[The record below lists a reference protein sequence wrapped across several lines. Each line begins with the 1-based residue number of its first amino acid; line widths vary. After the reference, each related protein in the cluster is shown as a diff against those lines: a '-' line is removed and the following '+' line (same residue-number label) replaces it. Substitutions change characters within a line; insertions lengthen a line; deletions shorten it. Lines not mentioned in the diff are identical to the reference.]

1 MSEDTAVVEPVADAV
16 SESVTAT
23 PAAIPP
29 NPPVNS
35 PEGSA
40 AEELLTKKLGFANSQ
55 AAKAK
60 KEAEQATKR
69 LLKLQADFEKLQ
81 ETQQSAVRENLE
93 SQGAYKELYEAEKER
108 CKTLETRLLNE
119 TAELRTELESVTQS
133 AQQDRLKSSSLAAIS
148 QSNALN
154 PEQMYVL
161 LQPLLRQ
168 SDEGNPT
175 VLNGGVEQSLGD
187 YLGNLKQSKDWQ
199 HHFAAS
205 GSRGMGSNAASPSV
219 APGMKNPYK
228 LGNLTEALKLE
239 AENPE
244 LARVLKAEAQR
255 G

>member
-69 LLKLQADFEKLQ
+69 LAKLQADFEKLQ

-119 TAELRTELESVTQS
+119 TSALQTELESERQS
-133 AQQDRLKSSSLAAIS
+133 ASAERLKASSLSAIS

-161 LQPLLRQ
+161 LQPMLRQ
-168 SDEGNPT
+168 NDEGNPT
-175 VLNGGVEQSLGD
+175 VLNGGVEQSLSD

-199 HHFAAS
+199 HHFAAG
-205 GSRGMGSNAASPSV
+205 GSRGMGSNAAAPSV
-219 APGMKNPYK
+219 APGMSNPYK
-228 LGNLTEALKLE
+228 TGNMTEAVKLE
-239 AENPE
+239 VENPE
-244 LARVLKAEAQR
+244 LARVLKAEALR

>member
-23 PAAIPP
+23 PAPIPP
-29 NPPVNS
+29 NQPVSS

-40 AEELLTKKLGFANSQ
+40 AEELLQKKLGFANSQ

-154 PEQMYVL
+154 PEQMYTL
-161 LQPLLRQ
+161 LQPMLRQ

-199 HHFAAS
+199 HHFAAG

-219 APGMKNPYK
+219 APGMTNPYK
-228 LGNLTEALKLE
+228 TGNMTEAIKLE
-239 AENPE
+239 VENPE
-244 LARVLKAEAQR
+244 LAKVLKAEASR

>member
-1 MSEDTAVVEPVADAV
+1 MSEETAVVEPVADAV

-23 PAAIPP
+23 SAPIPP

-40 AEELLTKKLGFANSQ
+40 TEELLQKKLGFANSQ

-60 KEAEQATKR
+60 KEAEQTKKQ
-69 LLKLQADFEKLQ
+69 LAKLQSEVSQLQ
-81 ETQQSAVRENLE
+81 ETQQTAKRENLE

-108 CKTLETRLLNE
+108 SKTLETRLLNE
-119 TAELRTELESVTQS
+119 TSALQTELESERQS
-133 AQQDRLKSSSLAAIS
+133 ANTERLKASSLAAIS

-154 PEQMYVL
+154 PEQMYTL
-161 LQPLLRQ
+161 LQPMLRQ

-175 VLNGGVEQSLGD
+175 VLNGGVEQSLGE

-199 HHFAAS
+199 HHFAAG
-205 GSRGMGSNAASPSV
+205 GSRGMGSNAAAPSV

-228 LGNLTEALKLE
+228 LGNMTEALKLE

>member
-1 MSEDTAVVEPVADAV
+1 MSEETAVVEPVADAV

-23 PAAIPP
+23 SAPIPP
-29 NPPVNS
+29 NQPVSS

-40 AEELLTKKLGFANSQ
+40 AEELLQKKLGFANSQ

-69 LLKLQADFEKLQ
+69 LLKLQSDFEKLQ

-93 SQGAYKELYEAEKER
+93 SQGAYKELYESEKQR

-154 PEQMYVL
+154 PEQMYTL
-161 LQPLLRQ
+161 LQPMLRQ

-199 HHFAAS
+199 HHFAAG

-219 APGMKNPYK
+219 APGMSNPYK
-228 LGNLTEALKLE
+228 TGNMTEAIKLE
-239 AENPE
+239 VDNPE
-244 LARVLKAEAQR
+244 LAKVLKAEASR

>member
-1 MSEDTAVVEPVADAV
+1 MSEETAVVEPVADAV

-23 PAAIPP
+23 PAPIPP
-29 NPPVNS
+29 NPPVS
-35 PEGSA
+35 SSEGSA
-40 AEELLTKKLGFANSQ
+40 AEDLLTKKLGFANSQ

-60 KEAEQATKR
+60 KEAEQANKR
-69 LLKLQADFEKLQ
+69 LLKLQSDFDKLQ

-93 SQGAYKELYEAEKER
+93 NQGAYKELYESEKQR
-108 CKTLETRLLNE
+108 CKTLETRLLTE

-133 AQQDRLKSSSLAAIS
+133 ASQERLKANSLAAIS

-187 YLGNLKQSKDWQ
+187 YLGNLKQSKEWQ

-219 APGMKNPYK
+219 APGMTNPYK
-228 LGNLTEALKLE
+228 TGNMTEAIKLE
-239 AENPE
+239 VENPE
-244 LARVLKAEAQR
+244 LAKVLKAEASR

>member
-1 MSEDTAVVEPVADAV
+1 MSEEIAVVEPVADAV
-16 SESVTAT
+16 SESVTTT

-40 AEELLTKKLGFANSQ
+40 AEELLQKKLGFANSQ

-69 LLKLQADFEKLQ
+69 LTKLQTDFDKLQ

-93 SQGAYKELYEAEKER
+93 SQGAFKELYEAEKER
-108 CKTLETRLLNE
+108 CKTLETRLLTE
-119 TAELRTELESVTQS
+119 TAELRTELENERQS
-133 AQQDRLKSSSLAAIS
+133 ASQERLKASSLSAIS
-148 QSNALN
+148 QANALN
-154 PEQMYVL
+154 PEQMYTL
-161 LQPLLRQ
+161 LQPVLRQ

-175 VLNGGVEQSLGD
+175 VLNGGVEQSLND

-199 HHFAAS
+199 HHFAAG
-205 GSRGMGSNAASPSV
+205 GSRGMGSNAAAPSV
-219 APGMKNPYK
+219 APGMSNPYK
-228 LGNLTEALKLE
+228 TGNMTEAVKLE
-239 AENPE
+239 VENPE
-244 LARVLKAEAQR
+244 LARVLKAEALR

>member
-1 MSEDTAVVEPVADAV
+1 MSEEIAVVEPVADAV

-23 PAAIPP
+23 PAPIPP

-40 AEELLTKKLGFANSQ
+40 TEELLQKKLGFANSQ

-60 KEAEQATKR
+60 KEAEQTKKQ
-69 LLKLQADFEKLQ
+69 LAKLQSEVSQLQ
-81 ETQQSAVRENLE
+81 ETQQTAKRENLE

-108 CKTLETRLLNE
+108 SKTLETRLLNE
-119 TAELRTELESVTQS
+119 TSALQTELESERQS
-133 AQQDRLKSSSLAAIS
+133 ANTERLKASSLAAIS

-154 PEQMYVL
+154 PEQMYTL
-161 LQPLLRQ
+161 LQPMLRQ

-175 VLNGGVEQSLGD
+175 VLNGGVEQSLGE

-199 HHFAAS
+199 HHFAAG
-205 GSRGMGSNAASPSV
+205 GSRGMGSNAAAPSV

-228 LGNLTEALKLE
+228 QGNLTEALKLE
-239 AENPE
+239 SENPE

>member
-1 MSEDTAVVEPVADAV
+1 MSEETAVVEPVADAV

-23 PAAIPP
+23 PAPIPP
-29 NPPVNS
+29 NPPVS
-35 PEGSA
+35 SSEGSA
-40 AEELLTKKLGFANSQ
+40 AEDLLTKKLGFANSQ

-60 KEAEQATKR
+60 KEAEQANKR
-69 LLKLQADFEKLQ
+69 LLKLQSDFDKLQ

-93 SQGAYKELYEAEKER
+93 NQGAYKELYESEKQR
-108 CKTLETRLLNE
+108 CKTLETRLLTE

-133 AQQDRLKSSSLAAIS
+133 ASQERLKANSLSAIS

-187 YLGNLKQSKDWQ
+187 YLGNLKQSKEWQ

-219 APGMKNPYK
+219 APGMTNPYK
-228 LGNLTEALKLE
+228 TGNMTEAIKLE
-239 AENPE
+239 VENPE
-244 LARVLKAEAQR
+244 LAKVLKAEASR

>member
-1 MSEDTAVVEPVADAV
+1 MSEEAAVVEPVADNA

-23 PAAIPP
+23 PAPIPP
-29 NPPVNS
+29 NPPVSS

-40 AEELLTKKLGFANSQ
+40 SEELLQKKLGFANSQ

-60 KEAEQATKR
+60 KEAEQTKKQ
-69 LLKLQADFEKLQ
+69 LAKLQSEVSQLQ
-81 ETQQSAVRENLE
+81 ETQQTAKRENLE

-108 CKTLETRLLNE
+108 SKTLETRLLNE
-119 TAELRTELESVTQS
+119 TSELRTELESVTQS
-133 AQQDRLKSSSLAAIS
+133 ANTERLKSSSLAAIS

-154 PEQMYVL
+154 PEQMYTL

-175 VLNGGVEQSLGD
+175 VLNGGVEQSLSE

-199 HHFAAS
+199 HHFSAG

-219 APGMKNPYK
+219 APGMTNPYK
-228 LGNLTEALKLE
+228 LGNMTEALKLE

>member
-60 KEAEQATKR
+60 KEAEQANKR
-69 LLKLQADFEKLQ
+69 LLKLQSDFDKLQ

-93 SQGAYKELYEAEKER
+93 SQGAYKELYESEKQR
-108 CKTLETRLLNE
+108 CKTLETRLLTE

-133 AQQDRLKSSSLAAIS
+133 ASQERLKASSLAAIS

-168 SDEGNPT
+168 NDEGNPT

-187 YLGNLKQSKDWQ
+187 YLTNLKQAKEWQ

-219 APGMKNPYK
+219 APGMTNPYK
-228 LGNLTEALKLE
+228 TGNMTEAIKLE
-239 AENPE
+239 VENPE
-244 LARVLKAEAQR
+244 LAKVLKAEASR

>member
-1 MSEDTAVVEPVADAV
+1 MSEEAAVVEPVADNA

-23 PAAIPP
+23 SAPIPP
-29 NPPVNS
+29 NPPVSS

-40 AEELLTKKLGFANSQ
+40 SEELLQKKLGFANSQ

-60 KEAEQATKR
+60 KEAEQTKKQ
-69 LLKLQADFEKLQ
+69 LAKLQSEVSQLQ
-81 ETQQSAVRENLE
+81 ETQQTAKRENLE

-108 CKTLETRLLNE
+108 SKTLETRLLNE
-119 TAELRTELESVTQS
+119 TSELRTELESVTQS
-133 AQQDRLKSSSLAAIS
+133 ANTERLKSSSLAAIS

-154 PEQMYVL
+154 PEQMYTL

-175 VLNGGVEQSLGD
+175 VLNGGVEQSLSD

-199 HHFAAS
+199 HHFSAG
-205 GSRGMGSNAASPSV
+205 GSRGMGSNAAAPSV
-219 APGMKNPYK
+219 APGMSNPYK
-228 LGNLTEALKLE
+228 LGNMTEALKLE

>member
-69 LLKLQADFEKLQ
+69 LAKLQADFEKLQ

-108 CKTLETRLLNE
+108 CKTLEARLLNE
-119 TAELRTELESVTQS
+119 TAELRTELESERQS
-133 AQQDRLKSSSLAAIS
+133 ASAERLKASSLSAIS

-161 LQPLLRQ
+161 LQPMLRQ
-168 SDEGNPT
+168 NDEGNPT
-175 VLNGGVEQSLGD
+175 VLNGGVEQSLSD

-219 APGMKNPYK
+219 APGMTNPYK
-228 LGNLTEALKLE
+228 TGNMTEAIKLE
-239 AENPE
+239 VENPE
-244 LARVLKAEAQR
+244 LARVLKAEALR

>member
-69 LLKLQADFEKLQ
+69 LAKLQADFEKLQ

-119 TAELRTELESVTQS
+119 TSALQTELESERQS
-133 AQQDRLKSSSLAAIS
+133 ASAERLKASSLSAIS

-154 PEQMYVL
+154 PEQMYTL

-168 SDEGNPT
+168 NDEGNPT
-175 VLNGGVEQSLGD
+175 VLNGSVEQSLSD

>member
-23 PAAIPP
+23 PAPIPP
-29 NPPVNS
+29 NPPVSS

-40 AEELLTKKLGFANSQ
+40 TEELLQKKLGFANSQ

-60 KEAEQATKR
+60 KEAEQTKKQ
-69 LLKLQADFEKLQ
+69 LQKLQFEVDKLQ
-81 ETQQSAVRENLE
+81 ETQQTAKRETLE

-108 CKTLETRLLNE
+108 CKTLEARLFKE

-133 AQQDRLKSSSLAAIS
+133 ASQERLKANSLSAIS

-154 PEQMYVL
+154 PEQIYTL
-161 LQPLLRQ
+161 LQPQLRQ

-175 VLNGGVEQSLGD
+175 VLNGGVEQSLSD
-187 YLGNLKQSKDWQ
+187 YLGNLKQSKEWQ
-199 HHFAAS
+199 HHFSAG

-219 APGMKNPYK
+219 APGMKNPYRT
-228 LGNLTEALKLE
+228 GNMTEALQLE
-239 AENPE
+239 VENPE
-244 LARVLKAEAQR
+244 LAKVLKAEAQR

>member
-1 MSEDTAVVEPVADAV
+1 MSEEIAVVEPVADAV
-16 SESVTAT
+16 SESVTTT

-40 AEELLTKKLGFANSQ
+40 AEELLQKKLGFANSQ

-69 LLKLQADFEKLQ
+69 LTKLQTDFDKLQ

-93 SQGAYKELYEAEKER
+93 SQGAFKELYEAEKER
-108 CKTLETRLLNE
+108 CKTLETRLLTE
-119 TAELRTELESVTQS
+119 TAELRTELETERQS
-133 AQQDRLKSSSLAAIS
+133 ASQERLKASSLSAIS
-148 QSNALN
+148 QANALN
-154 PEQMYVL
+154 PEQMYTL
-161 LQPLLRQ
+161 LQPVLRQ

-175 VLNGGVEQSLGD
+175 VLNGGVEQSLND

-199 HHFAAS
+199 HHFAAG
-205 GSRGMGSNAASPSV
+205 GSRGMGSNAAAPSV
-219 APGMKNPYK
+219 APGMSNPYK
-228 LGNLTEALKLE
+228 TGNMTEAVKLE
-239 AENPE
+239 VENPE
-244 LARVLKAEAQR
+244 LARVLKAEALR

>member
-1 MSEDTAVVEPVADAV
+1 MSEEIAVVEPVADAV
-16 SESVTAT
+16 SESVTTT

-40 AEELLTKKLGFANSQ
+40 AEELLQKKLGFANSQ

-69 LLKLQADFEKLQ
+69 LTKLQSDFDKLQ

-93 SQGAYKELYEAEKER
+93 SQGAFKELYEAEKER
-108 CKTLETRLLNE
+108 CKTLETRLLTE
-119 TAELRTELESVTQS
+119 TAELRTELETERQS
-133 AQQDRLKSSSLAAIS
+133 ASQERLKASSLSAIS
-148 QSNALN
+148 QANALN
-154 PEQMYVL
+154 PEQMYTL
-161 LQPLLRQ
+161 LQPVLRQ

-175 VLNGGVEQSLGD
+175 VLNGGVEQSLND

-199 HHFAAS
+199 HHFAAG
-205 GSRGMGSNAASPSV
+205 GSRGMGSNAAAPSV
-219 APGMKNPYK
+219 APGMSNPYK
-228 LGNLTEALKLE
+228 TGNMTEAVKLE
-239 AENPE
+239 VENPE
-244 LARVLKAEAQR
+244 LARVLKAEALR